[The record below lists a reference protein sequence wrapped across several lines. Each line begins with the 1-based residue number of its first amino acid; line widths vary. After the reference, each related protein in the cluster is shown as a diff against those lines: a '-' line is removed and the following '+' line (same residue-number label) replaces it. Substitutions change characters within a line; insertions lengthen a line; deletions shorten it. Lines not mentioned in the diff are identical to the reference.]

1 MFGSYNNQG
10 PLYIVL
16 IKPENARY
24 QFHWESNQFMDEKD
38 QDINPNQL
46 ADKYPVLWKIFQP
59 IAEKNKSL
67 VLNQNPSLKVQLA
80 AVKQDGQAIQF
91 IQNPSEQVQMAA
103 VSEYGWAIVYIK
115 NPSEQVQMAAVKQ
128 DGQAI
133 EHIKNP
139 SPQVQMA
146 AKAK

>member
-24 QFHWESNQFMDEKD
+24 QFHWESNQFMDERD
-38 QDINPNQL
+38 QLMNPNQL
-46 ADKYPVLWKIFQP
+46 ADEYPVLWKIFQP
-59 IAEKNKSL
+59 ITEKNKSL
-67 VLNQNPSLKVQLA
+67 VLNQ
-80 AVKQDGQAIQF
+80 
-91 IQNPSEQVQMAA
+91 
-103 VSEYGWAIVYIK
+103 

-139 SPQVQMA
+139 SEQVQMA
-146 AKAK
+146 AQKPRGKQ

>member
-1 MFGSYNNQG
+1 M
-10 PLYIVL
+10 
-16 IKPENARY
+16 
-24 QFHWESNQFMDEKD
+24 ES
-38 QDINPNQL
+38 
-46 ADKYPVLWKIFQP
+46 
-59 IAEKNKSL
+59 
-67 VLNQNPSLKVQLA
+67 
-80 AVKQDGQAIQF
+80 
-91 IQNPSEQVQMAA
+91 
-103 VSEYGWAIVYIK
+103 VSVYLWAIVYIK